1 MNKLKKLTPY
11 NLLIYTGIGAVVW
24 FVLAFIIIPNI
35 EIIYSTF
42 FRDGS
47 FSFET
52 VGRVLDSERAVKALR
67 NSFILAVA
75 LPITTSIVGILQ
87 VLFIEYFD
95 IKGSKFL
102 TLTYMI
108 PLVFGGLLI
117 NNGYIFVYGPNGLVT
132 QQLLKI
138 YPDLN
143 PVWFTGFG
151 AVLLVMTFGCTTNY
165 MIFFRNQVRGLDFQ
179 TIEAA
184 KNLGASQWTII
195 RKVVLPPL
203 RPVISTIVILLF
215 QQGLGAM
222 AAPLIV
228 GGRDFDTI
236 TPLILTFANRPFSRD
251 IAAILSLILGVA
263 QIFLLIF
270 IQRNEKKRNYLS
282 ISKVKTTVTKQKINN
297 PVVNAMAHIAAY
309 AFALAHWLPFIA
321 VIIFS
326 FADYQSI
333 ASNTLSFDS
342 FTLSNYIRV
351 ITDTS
356 AYQPFVTSVIYSALS
371 ALIVGVS
378 MTFVARLIHKWH
390 NKFTTTLEYLLHIP
404 WLLPNILFALGML
417 LAYSRPQWITFG
429 NSLTGTWVIM
439 LIAYTVVMLPNT
451 LRFMKASFFGVDP
464 TLEDA
469 ATNLGASKFYTFIR
483 IVLPTVLPTAF
494 ALFALNFNGK
504 LADYDLSAF
513 LYHPLNQPVGVVIRS
528 NADPSAALD
537 AVSINLVYSV
547 LLIIISSFVV
557 WAVYFDGI
565 STISRGF
572 KRIFKKRPRKGTE
585 LVQETVSS

>member
-1 MNKLKKLTPY
+1 MIKTNKLTPY
-11 NLLIYTGIGAVVW
+11 QLLHYAAIGAVLW
-24 FVLAFIIIPNI
+24 FIVAFLIIPNV

-42 FRDGS
+42 FRDGD
-47 FSFET
+47 FSFGT
-52 VGRVLDSERAVKALR
+52 VGRVFGSERAVDALK
-67 NSFILAVA
+67 NSFILALI
-75 LPITTSIVGILQ
+75 LPVTASIVGILQ

-102 TLTYMI
+102 TVSYMI

-132 QQLLKI
+132 QQLYRI
-138 YPDLN
+138 MPEIN

-151 AVLLVMTFGCTTNY
+151 AVLMVMTFGCTTNY

-195 RKVVLPPL
+195 QKVVLPPL

-228 GGRDFDTI
+228 GGAEYETI
-236 TPLILTFANRPFSRD
+236 TPLILTFANRPNSRD

-282 ISKVKTTVTKQKINN
+282 ISKVKTSITKQKVHN
-297 PVVNAMAHIAAY
+297 PILNVVFHMLAY
-309 AFALAHWLPFIA
+309 GFALIHWLPFLA

-326 FADYQSI
+326 FTDYQSI
-333 ASNTLSFDS
+333 ASNTLSWDS
-342 FTLSNYIRV
+342 FTLSNYV
-351 ITDTS
+351 TVATDES
-356 AYQPFVTSVIYSALS
+356 AYAPFVTSVVYSGLAAL
-371 ALIVGVS
+371 LVGIS
-378 MTFVARLIHKWH
+378 MTFVARMIHKWN
-390 NKFTTTLEYLLHIP
+390 NKFTAILEYLLHIP

-417 LAYSRPQWITFG
+417 LAYSRPRLFSFG
-429 NSLTGTWVIM
+429 EALTGTWVIM
-439 LIAYTVVMLPNT
+439 LIAYVVVMLPNT
-451 LRFMKASFFGVDP
+451 LRFMKAALFAVDS
-464 TLEDA
+464 TLEEA
-469 ATNLGASKFYTFIR
+469 AANLGASKLYTFFK
-483 IVLPTVLPTAF
+483 IVLPTILPTAF

-513 LYHPLNQPVGVVIRS
+513 LYHPLNRPIGIVIRS
-528 NADPSAALD
+528 NADPTAAID
-537 AVSINLVYSV
+537 AVAINLVYSV
-547 LLIIISSFVV
+547 LLIIISSFVM
-557 WAVYFDGI
+557 WIVYFDGI
-565 STISRGF
+565 NVLKNVFR
-572 KRIFKKRPRKGTE
+572 RKERQQTE
-585 LVQETVSS
+585 IVVDTVTS